1 MLTHFFILQKVL
13 PRRIQQKY
21 FDLIRRKL
29 LEQIN
34 FIKSRA
40 SKRTLKNS
48 ITRTFFSF
56 SYKRYRFHFGIY
68 IPCEHACAPG
78 SLNPFTWCHS
88 PSPFVMS
95 LNRRA
100 CGTHQSEFS
109 RTEINHHLKPVPDSD
124 PGFIN
129 SKSSHANH
137 VYDLWQ
143 HRWKNDIFS
152 NRLGIRYNV
161 CYAAN
166 SSNFVRKHPGAYIYR
181 KHLSNFSFDLS
192 SNPVTKRKQETRFK
206 RHCARVFK
214 NINPTSRTMKED
226 KLAAGRRFRFLFH
239 ESQHIYS
246 PLHHLK
252 FKRFSIG
259 KFLPDPDDYTFN
271 IPYHS
276 LKNSSITPIVGSQP
290 STSYR
295 PSGANTIP
303 HYLNAEEIAVLGG
316 SLEPLKRTPVYYGYN
331 PVDPSKV
338 DSSYHLQYN
347 PIQPDLP
354 PSIEIRQ
361 SNPLDYDS
369 STANAI
375 GTTLKHYYRRAML
388 TRQITVWTKD
398 YHKYMKQ
405 PPPPP
410 KPSKKKQH
418 HKWKKWMEKHQD
430 YEDFMSK
437 PYAPR
442 PYYPPDYHTDL
453 FGSPSYT
460 SDETKTV
467 EYRPNKRD
475 TLTNSSASSQ

>member
-1 MLTHFFILQKVL
+1 
-13 PRRIQQKY
+13 
-21 FDLIRRKL
+21 
-29 LEQIN
+29 
-34 FIKSRA
+34 
-40 SKRTLKNS
+40 
-48 ITRTFFSF
+48 
-56 SYKRYRFHFGIY
+56 
-68 IPCEHACAPG
+68 
-78 SLNPFTWCHS
+78 
-88 PSPFVMS
+88 MS

-152 NRLGIRYNV
+152 NRLGIRYN
-161 CYAAN
+161 
-166 SSNFVRKHPGAYIYR
+166 
-181 KHLSNFSFDLS
+181 
-192 SNPVTKRKQETRFK
+192 
-206 RHCARVFK
+206 
-214 NINPTSRTMKED
+214 
-226 KLAAGRRFRFLFH
+226 
-239 ESQHIYS
+239 
-246 PLHHLK
+246 
-252 FKRFSIG
+252 
-259 KFLPDPDDYTFN
+259 
-271 IPYHS
+271 
-276 LKNSSITPIVGSQP
+276 NSSITPIVGSQP